1 MLGMDRGVNLR
12 AREAEK
18 AATRVYDPLTG
29 KTRPSPFSNPYLPQ
43 TYTNPD
49 PGART
54 AAQNAYGPSGSQAA
68 ALATPRVQ
76 QFLKNFPP
84 PSTRESNDLENTE
97 APAASPAPQPRA
109 PLNWRDSAYN
119 AQIASIQRALQD
131 FETGA
136 QTRGE
141 RYGQDFSTGLGRM
154 GYRPG
159 EGFQAMPNILEQL
172 DQPQAMAR
180 GLSAGAEDGGAPA
193 VAVPPI
199 SGSFDIEGKF
209 DPYSAAAR
217 GTRST
222 RDEFAGRGTLRSS
235 DFAKTFGEFQNRLN
249 QQLEAMETARGRFG
263 QDLATEVAQQ
273 RTQSQERQQA
283 AQRDAMMRAA
293 MAAAGGA
300 GF

>member
-1 MLGMDRGVNLR
+1 M
-12 AREAEK
+12 AREESVRFN
-18 AATRVYDPLTG
+18 T
-29 KTRPSPFSNPYLPQ
+29 
-43 TYTNPD
+43 TNRISSMPA
-49 PGART
+49 GS
-54 AAQNAYGPSGSQAA
+54 AYGASAAAARPTPKIATSGGFFPSTFTYQNPAPAPSKPPTTSGSRNVPAQ
-68 ALATPRVQ
+68 
-76 QFLKNFPP
+76 
-84 PSTRESNDLENTE
+84 E
-97 APAASPAPQPRA
+97 APAASPAPAPRA
-109 PLNWRDSAYN
+109 PLNWRDSAFN

-141 RYGQDFSTGLGRM
+141 RYGQDFSTGLSRM
-154 GYRPG
+154 GYRPA
-159 EGFQAMPNILEQL
+159 EGFQAMPNILEMMN
-172 DQPQAMAR
+172 QPQARA
-180 GLSAGAEDGGAPA
+180 LSAGGEDGGAPA

-199 SGSFDIEGKF
+199 AGAFDIEGEF

-273 RTQSQERQQA
+273 RTQAEERQQA

-293 MAAAGGA
+293 VAAAGGA

>member
-1 MLGMDRGVNLR
+1 MAKRVDALRSLGVNPNVTTEAVPALR
-12 AREAEK
+12 SLGVNPNVSRPEPFK
-18 AATRVYDPLTG
+18 AAPTG
-29 KTRPSPFSNPYLPQ
+29 
-43 TYTNPD
+43 
-49 PGART
+49 
-54 AAQNAYGPSGSQAA
+54 GSRNIQ
-68 ALATPRVQ
+68 
-76 QFLKNFPP
+76 
-84 PSTRESNDLENTE
+84 
-97 APAASPAPQPRA
+97 APAAPAVPVPQVSQERG
-109 PLNWRDSAYN
+109 PLEWRDSGYN
-119 AQIASIQRALQD
+119 SQIAAIQRALQD

-141 RYGQDFSTGLGRM
+141 RYGQDFMTGLGRL

-159 EGFQAMPNILEQL
+159 TGFQAMPNILEAVSV
-172 DQPQAMAR
+172 QPMAR
-180 GLSAGAEDGGAPA
+180 MAAGDGEMGAEAAPT

-199 SGSFDIEGKF
+199 SGAFDIEGQF

-217 GTRST
+217 GTRGL

-249 QQLEAMETARGRFG
+249 QQLEAMEVSRGRFG

-273 RTQSQERQQA
+273 RTQTQERIQA

-293 MAAAGGA
+293 MAAAAGA

>member
-1 MLGMDRGVNLR
+1 MVSYMTPYRTP
-12 AREAEK
+12 
-18 AATRVYDPLTG
+18 TR
-29 KTRPSPFSNPYLPQ
+29 RPS
-43 TYTNPD
+43 
-49 PGART
+49 GASASRT
-54 AAQNAYGPSGSQAA
+54 SQPVAPTPRLTLAQSAYGPSGDPEISRQATARLTAGLPNMQNRTTETTYSQPVQNIQ
-68 ALATPRVQ
+68 ATPA
-76 QFLKNFPP
+76 
-84 PSTRESNDLENTE
+84 PSQERG
-97 APAASPAPQPRA
+97 
-109 PLNWRDSAYN
+109 PLNWRDAAYN
-119 AQIASIQRALQD
+119 AQIASIQRALAD

-136 QTRGE
+136 TTRGE
-141 RYGQDFSTGLGRM
+141 RYGQDFTTGLGRL
-154 GYRPG
+154 GYRPA
-159 EGFQAMPNILEQL
+159 EGFQAMPNVLEQL
-172 DQPQAMAR
+172 DQPQAMAQR
-180 GLSAGAEDGGAPA
+180 LSADGEGEGPTVSLPA
-193 VAVPPI
+193 V
-199 SGSFDIEGKF
+199 SGMFDIEGQF

-249 QQLEAMETARGRFG
+249 QQLEAMETSRGRFG

>member
-1 MLGMDRGVNLR
+1 MVAVTLRG
-12 AREAEK
+12 
-18 AATRVYDPLTG
+18 
-29 KTRPSPFSNPYLPQ
+29 RPSAEERAF
-43 TYTNPD
+43 
-49 PGART
+49 R
-54 AAQNAYGPSGSQAA
+54 AAQANIGRTPPPAAQRAIDAVQRPAPSGGSRNVAP
-68 ALATPRVQ
+68 TP
-76 QFLKNFPP
+76 
-84 PSTRESNDLENTE
+84 
-97 APAASPAPQPRA
+97 APAPPQQPSAPR

-136 QTRGE
+136 TTRGE
-141 RYGQDFSTGLGRM
+141 RYGQDFTTGLQRL
-154 GYRPG
+154 GYRAAP
-159 EGFQAMPNILEQL
+159 GFQAMPNVLEQL
-172 DQPQAMAR
+172 DQPQPMAR
-180 GLSAGAEDGGAPA
+180 ALSAEGEAGAPA
-193 VAVPPI
+193 VAVAPV
-199 SGSFDIEGKF
+199 SGAFDIEGEY

-249 QQLEAMETARGRFG
+249 QQLEAMETSRSRFG